1 LDNASQPSMPSSVT
15 GTAMGVS
22 GEPTGTASDD
32 TGAHLPAAER
42 GRSSSHPCRLW
53 SGAMYL
59 AFNSVAQRQGLR
71 MGVCRGQYRAIR
83 CGSPTLCLC
92 SRTRRP
98 ASTEIRLLSVCDG
111 ILIQPPFRRVFLSS
125 PNSPVFS
132 LLTLGHSLRCL
143 SRALRHGA
151 ALLLRLS
158 ENLFDKAPHKTRT
171 KRFSEP
177 SAKAPLGTW
186 ERGTSRR
193 FAQEC
198 PEGNPGKY
206 KQEK

>member
-1 LDNASQPSMPSSVT
+1 LPSPLLSGWSASR
-15 GTAMGVS
+15 
-22 GEPTGTASDD
+22 
-32 TGAHLPAAER
+32 LR
-42 GRSSSHPCRLW
+42 LRRSSSGSSPGW
-53 SGAMYL
+53 MQATM
-59 AFNSVAQRQGLR
+59 
-71 MGVCRGQYRAIR
+71 RGKQYS
-83 CGSPTLCLC
+83 SPTLRAC
-92 SRTRRP
+92 SRTWWP
-98 ASTEIRLLSVCDG
+98 AQTVGLVSGCIG
-111 ILIQPPFRRVFLSS
+111 ILSTVMHFQPRFSERAI
-125 PNSPVFS
+125 SPVFS
-132 LLTLGHSLRCL
+132 LLTLGHSLWCL

-158 ENLFDKAPHKTRT
+158 EDLFDKPPHKTRT

-206 KQEK
+206 KQGETQWHSTKTNRN